1 MTREL
6 EFHVSVTPVGTDEYL
21 VRTERVAPGVPL
33 AEEQVRWP
41 LEDWLAQ
48 ARQLMNDPLL
58 GLLEGGRPYAGGERR
73 SQNYLRR
80 RENLESDLDAAQ
92 VLNLVALGQQL
103 YNSLFQG
110 TLRDSWT
117 AAQSIAQHRRE
128 VLRLRLGLKGNRL
141 PRLPWE
147 VLHAGDRPIATGTN
161 VLFSRY
167 QPNKGVSQS
176 GFESLKRASSAST
189 LKILMAIAAPTDR
202 ESLELKREALH
213 LQQELQSRSSRGGAS
228 LPAME
233 MTILEQPDRA
243 ALTQALEQSKYHVF
257 HYAGH
262 SNLGTAGGELY
273 LVNRR
278 TGLTETLNGYDL
290 AGLLANNG
298 IQLAVFNSCRGA
310 HAATA
315 DPTEDTG
322 ERNLAEALVRL
333 GIPAVLAMAERI
345 PDDVA
350 LTLARLFY
358 RNLNQ
363 GYPVDLSLSR
373 ARQGLISAYGSHQLY
388 WALPILYLH
397 PEFDGYLTSNQR
409 EAEALSVPTKELSL
423 PMSQG
428 ASLLSSEPDLL
439 EDESFE
445 PLELDELGKEE
456 IEGIL
461 DELEY
466 DALNDP
472 EASNLVT
479 DLLRQLST
487 SESRDNQPIARSRPD
502 LLSSEENPNQY
513 ELPNVR
519 RSPRAESASR
529 SPSEAIALPAPPN
542 PGGTKPSRANAPPGT
557 RRRGFRSWQTRVL
570 GPLLW
575 LVVCAFGIGAVWSF
589 RDLLFG
595 ASPKPPEV
603 SVVPPVTPTD
613 PKFDRLDLR
622 KASTTDL
629 VAIATAQFSKG
640 NSINGQ
646 KAVEALLDRNALQE
660 AKAAL
665 SAVPSK
671 QKDDQAINFLYGRMA
686 WQFVQSGERDYSLQ
700 DVRRYWEAVIREQ
713 PKLPLY
719 YNALAFAYYADGDVN
734 RASDMWSLVTASE
747 PQNNTSQPAP
757 AQKPQGASDT
767 ATATQP
773 RLSQEVAIAYAG
785 RALVL
790 WKSAENQPPAEQASR
805 LKRAIEFRQKVL
817 ASDPLGFQI
826 DALGNNWLWPE
837 VAIQDWRSLLALKE
851 PAEK

>member
-58 GLLEGGRPYAGGERR
+58 GLLEGGKPYTGGDRR
-73 SQNYLRR
+73 SPGNYLRR

-167 QPNKGVSQS
+167 QPSKGVSQS
-176 GFESLKRASSAST
+176 GFESLKRASTAST

-202 ESLELKREALH
+202 DSLELKREALH
-213 LQQELQSRSSRGGAS
+213 LQQELQSRSPSGGAS

-373 ARQGLISAYGSHQLY
+373 ARQGLISAYGSNQLY

-409 EAEALSVPTKELSL
+409 EAEAFSAPTKELSL
-423 PMSQG
+423 PIAQ
-428 ASLLSSEPDLL
+428 SSALALGTQPDL
-439 EDESFE
+439 EDDSFE

-472 EASNLVT
+472 EASDLVS

-487 SESRDNQPIARSRPD
+487 SESRENQSRPRSSAE
-502 LLSSEENPNQY
+502 LLLPEENPNRY
-513 ELPNVR
+513 ELPSNR
-519 RSPRAESASR
+519 RSPPADPGDR
-529 SPSEAIALPAPPN
+529 SGIAPTRSQEPIALSTPAN
-542 PGGTKPSRANAPPGT
+542 PGAARPSRANAPPAK
-557 RRRGFRSWQTRVL
+557 RRRGFRSWQTRTL
-570 GPLLW
+570 GPILW
-575 LVVCAFGIGAVWSF
+575 LVLCVFGISALWSF

-595 ASPKPPEV
+595 ANPQPPDI
-603 SVVPPVTPTD
+603 SVVPSVTPID
-613 PKFDRLDLR
+613 PKFERLDLR

-671 QKDDQAINFLYGRMA
+671 QKDDQRINFLYGRMA

-700 DVRRYWEAVIREQ
+700 DVRRYWEATIREQ

-734 RASDMWSLVTASE
+734 RASDMWSLVTALE
-747 PQNNTSQPAP
+747 PQSS
-757 AQKPQGASDT
+757 AQKPQGAPPLR
-767 ATATQP
+767 A
-773 RLSQEVAIAYAG
+773 RLSQDVAIAYAG

-805 LKRAIEFRQKVL
+805 LNRAIEFRQKVL
-817 ASDPLGFQI
+817 ASDPLSFQI

-851 PAEK
+851 AGEK

>member
-6 EFHVSVTPVGTDEYL
+6 EFHVSVTPLGRDEYL
-21 VRTERVAPGVPL
+21 VRTEQVVPGVPL
-33 AEEQVRWP
+33 AEEQVHWP

-48 ARQLMNDPLL
+48 TRQLMKDPLL
-58 GLLEGGRPYAGGERR
+58 GLLASEKPYTE
-73 SQNYLRR
+73 
-80 RENLESDLDAAQ
+80 ENRFTNLDARQ
-92 VLNLVALGQQL
+92 ELNLIALGQQL

-128 VLRLRLGLKGNRL
+128 VLRLRLGLKGNL
-141 PRLPWE
+141 LHRLPWE
-147 VLHAGDRPIATGTN
+147 VLHAGDRPLATGTN
-161 VLFSRY
+161 ILFSRY
-167 QPNKGVSQS
+167 QPNRGVSYWLRSQS
-176 GFESLKRASSAST
+176 STNSST
-189 LKILMAIAAPTDR
+189 LKILMALAAPTDR

-213 LQQELQSRSSRGGAS
+213 LQQELQNRSARERAT

-233 MTILEQPDRA
+233 ITILEQPDRA
-243 ALTQALEQSKYHVF
+243 ALTQALEQNKYQVF

-278 TGLTETLNGYDL
+278 TGLTETLNGSDL

-310 HAATA
+310 HTATA
-315 DPTEDTG
+315 DPTADSG
-322 ERNLAEALVRL
+322 ERSLAEALVSL

-397 PEFDGYLTSNQR
+397 PDFDGYLSSSNQPQ
-409 EAEALSVPTKELSL
+409 ETESLYTPTKELSSPL
-423 PMSQG
+423 LSQG
-428 ASLLSSEPDLL
+428 EALFSSIPSTQ
-439 EDESFE
+439 ESFQ
-445 PLELDELGKEE
+445 PLEFEEFSQEE
-456 IEGIL
+456 IEGIF
-461 DELEY
+461 DEVEY

-472 EASNLVT
+472 EASDLVT
-479 DLLRQLST
+479 DLLRKLSN
-487 SESRDNQPIARSRPD
+487 SEN
-502 LLSSEENPNQY
+502 NQY
-513 ELPNVR
+513 NQNQYNQ
-519 RSPRAESASR
+519 SFSAESGSKASL
-529 SPSEAIALPAPPN
+529 EAIAPSTPPN
-542 PGGTKPSRANAPPGT
+542 PPGSQSSRTEISPNT
-557 RRRGFRSWQTRVL
+557 RRRRSVSFWKREFI
-570 GPLLW
+570 PWLW
-575 LVVCAFGIGAVWSF
+575 LLLCLLGIISVWHF
-589 RDLLFG
+589 RDFPFLRSSKPVET
-595 ASPKPPEV
+595 SPMPPI
-603 SVVPPVTPTD
+603 PTPNST
-613 PKFDRLDLR
+613 KFQPSDLR
-622 KASTTDL
+622 KASTTEL
-629 VAIATAQFSKG
+629 VAIAISEFNKG
-640 NSINGQ
+640 NLSNGQ
-646 KAVEALLDRNALQE
+646 KAVEILLDRNALQE

-665 SAVPSK
+665 SNVPK
-671 QKDDQAINFLYGRMA
+671 NQKDEQIINFLYGRMA

-734 RASDMWSLVTASE
+734 RASDMWSLVTTLE
-747 PQNNTSQPAP
+747 PQNKDGQA
-757 AQKPQGASDT
+757 ASSNKT
-767 ATATQP
+767 T
-773 RLSQEVAIAYAG
+773 LSKDVAIAYAG

-790 WKSAENQPPAEQASR
+790 WKSALNQPPAEQVSR

-817 ASDPLGFQI
+817 ASYPLAFQI
-826 DALGNNWLWPE
+826 DALSNDWLWPE

-851 PAEK
+851 PK

>member
-6 EFHVSVTPVGTDEYL
+6 EFHVSVTPVGIDEYL
-21 VRTERVAPGVPL
+21 VRTEQVAPGVPL

-41 LEDWLAQ
+41 LEEWLAQ
-48 ARQLMNDPLL
+48 ARQLMKDPLL
-58 GLLEGGRPYAGGERR
+58 GLLESEKPYTGRDRFT
-73 SQNYLRR
+73 
-80 RENLESDLDAAQ
+80 NLDPRQE
-92 VLNLVALGQQL
+92 LNLIALGQQL

-161 VLFSRY
+161 ILFSRY
-167 QPNKGVSQS
+167 QPNKGVSHWLCSQS
-176 GFESLKRASSAST
+176 SSNSS

-213 LQQELQSRSSRGGAS
+213 LQQELQNRSARERAT

-233 MTILEQPDRA
+233 ITILEQPDRA

-278 TGLTETLNGYDL
+278 TGLTETLNGSDL

-310 HAATA
+310 HTVTA
-315 DPTEDTG
+315 DPTADSG
-322 ERNLAEALVRL
+322 ERSLAEALVSL

-397 PEFDGYLTSNQR
+397 PEFDGYLSSNQR
-409 EAEALSVPTKELSL
+409 QVETLYTPTKEFSFPLS
-423 PMSQG
+423 QDE
-428 ASLLSSEPDLL
+428 ALLSSKPSNL
-439 EDESFE
+439 EEFE
-445 PLELDELGKEE
+445 ELSQEE

-461 DELEY
+461 DEVEY
-466 DALNDP
+466 DALNEP
-472 EASNLVT
+472 EVSGLVT
-479 DLLRQLST
+479 DLLRQLSNSENNSSPYALSNVNQSLSDESGSKGSLQALAPPT
-487 SESRDNQPIARSRPD
+487 PPNQASESQVSRAEIP
-502 LLSSEENPNQY
+502 PNRR
-513 ELPNVR
+513 R
-519 RSPRAESASR
+519 RSVSFW
-529 SPSEAIALPAPPN
+529 
-542 PGGTKPSRANAPPGT
+542 KM
-557 RRRGFRSWQTRVL
+557 RGL

-575 LVVCAFGIGAVWSF
+575 LLLCVLGIISLWHF
-589 RDLLFG
+589 RDFLLIG
-595 ASPKPPEV
+595 NPKPVEMPT
-603 SVVPPVTPTD
+603 VPPVVPTN
-613 PKFDRLDLR
+613 PKFERLDLR
-622 KASTTDL
+622 KASTTEL
-629 VAIATAQFSKG
+629 VAIAISEFSKG
-640 NSINGQ
+640 NLSNGQ
-646 KAVEALLDRNALQE
+646 KAVETLLDRNALQE

-665 SAVPSK
+665 SAVPNS
-671 QKDDQAINFLYGRMA
+671 QKDEQIINFLYGRMA

-719 YNALAFAYYADGDVN
+719 YNALGFAYYADGDVN
-734 RASDMWSLVTASE
+734 RASDMWSLVTTLE
-747 PQNNTSQPAP
+747 PEKEGQPASSG
-757 AQKPQGASDT
+757 KT
-767 ATATQP
+767 TQS
-773 RLSQEVAIAYAG
+773 RLSKDVAIAYAG

-790 WKSAENQPPAEQASR
+790 WKSALNQPPAEQVSR

-826 DALGNNWLWPE
+826 DALSNDWLWPE

-851 PAEK
+851 PVVK